1 MYSGVIHVCFQRMTI
16 CYLGSFNIRETRVS
30 APMRNIKI
38 KKGLNLPITGAPQ
51 QEIAEGPAVDTVA
64 VLGPDYVGMRPTMVV
79 QVGDRVK
86 QGQVLFSDKK
96 TPGVLYTSPACG
108 EVAAVNRGAKR
119 ALESVVIRAGG
130 DDAET
135 FPQYAESRLDGLGP
149 NEVRDNL
156 VRSGLWTA
164 FRTRPFS
171 KVPPPESTPRSI
183 FVTAMDTSPLAARAE
198 VVVGEAPDDFV
209 CGLKVI
215 SRLTPGKLFVCKSP
229 GAAIPGEDLEFVEMA
244 QFEGPHPAGLP
255 GTHIHFLDPVS
266 REKTVWHL
274 SYQDVIAIGRLFI
287 TGRLDTRRVIS
298 LAGPAVN
305 NPRLIRTR
313 LGASTDQVVEG
324 ELAGGENRVISGSV
338 LSGHAAEG
346 TLAFLGRYHLQ
357 VSVLAEGRK
366 RAFFGWVMPG
376 LDKFSIKGVFASKL
390 FPGKT
395 FPFTTSV
402 HGGRRAIVPIGAYEK
417 VVPLDILPTF
427 LLRALEVDD
436 VEQAEALG
444 CLELD
449 EDDLALCT
457 FVCPGKGDYG
467 AMLRRNL
474 TIIEKEG

>member
-1 MYSGVIHVCFQRMTI
+1 
-16 CYLGSFNIRETRVS
+16 
-30 APMRNIKI
+30 MRKITI
-38 KKGLNLPITGAPQ
+38 KKGLDLPIRGAPT
-51 QEIAEGPAVDTVA
+51 QEITDGPAVDTVA
-64 VLGPDYVGMRPTMVV
+64 VLGPDYVGMRPTMAV

-119 ALESVVIRAGG
+119 ALESVVVRIDG

-135 FPQYAESRLDGLGP
+135 FGQYPGSQLEQLAP
-149 NEVRDNL
+149 NDVRDNL

-164 FRTRPFS
+164 LRTRPFS

-183 FVTAMDTSPLAARAE
+183 FVTAMDTHPLAARAD
-198 VVVGEAPDDFV
+198 VVVNEAAEEFV

-215 SRLTPGKLFVCKSP
+215 GRLTPGKLFVCKAA
-229 GAAIPGEDLEFVEMA
+229 GAAIPGDELPFVEMVE
-244 QFEGPHPAGLP
+244 FEGPHPAGLP
-255 GTHIHFLDPVS
+255 GTHIHFLDPAG

-274 SYQDVIAIGRLFI
+274 NYQDAIAVGRLFVS
-287 TGRLDTRRVIS
+287 GRLDPRRVVS
-298 LAGPAVN
+298 LAGPAVTR
-305 NPRLIRTR
+305 PRLIRTR
-313 LGASTDQVVEG
+313 LGASTDQLVEG
-324 ELAGGENRVISGSV
+324 ELSEGDNRVISGSV
-338 LSGHAAEG
+338 LYGHAAEN

-357 VSVLAEGRK
+357 VSVLAEGRT
-366 RAFFGWVMPG
+366 RELFGWTMPG
-376 LDKFSIKGVFASKL
+376 LNRFSVKKIFASSL
-390 FPGKT
+390 LPGKT
-395 FPFTTSV
+395 FPLTTST
-402 HGGRRAIVPIGAYEK
+402 HGGRRAIVPIWAYEK
-417 VVPLDILPTF
+417 VVPMDILPTF

-436 VEQAEALG
+436 VEQAAALG